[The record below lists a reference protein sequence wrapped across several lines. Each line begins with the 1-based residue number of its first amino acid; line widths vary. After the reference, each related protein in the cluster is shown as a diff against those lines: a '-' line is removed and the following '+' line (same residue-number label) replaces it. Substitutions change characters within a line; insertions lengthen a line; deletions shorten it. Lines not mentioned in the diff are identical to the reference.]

1 MSRLDSLQV
10 ALDSWCVP
18 YLFFHPHQDH
28 KKKTDQVGFFLVTP
42 CRSRY
47 LIRFGGAFC
56 RVRKEWAEP
65 KPNRL
70 GSAGAWSCCLQDEWP
85 EMDGGWNSSPISAF
99 KAASSWH
106 GTPKCL
112 QEHGKSGNLCF
123 YNWVIG
129 CVWKWRMAFIHG
141 RKQGKMIKHR
151 GTKGRP
157 WRQRVQEGFL
167 ELPGDPAAP
176 NEAPVTGAPRMSVNS
191 FRSPC
196 RLDTPAPA
204 QDLWQRWPVP
214 QRCVDGAPHCT
225 TSQIWIW
232 VLGSGGPQIDSPW
245 LVVEGEP

>member
-1 MSRLDSLQV
+1 MPFWVSHSFR
-10 ALDSWCVP
+10 
-18 YLFFHPHQDH
+18 
-28 KKKTDQVGFFLVTP
+28 
-42 CRSRY
+42 
-47 LIRFGGAFC
+47 GAFC

-141 RKQGKMIKHR
+141 RRGKWWSSTGAAGSAALEAACSGRLPGTSRWPFKEQRRTKHR
-151 GTKGRP
+151 WQELQGCPWTASGHRVDLTLQHLPKISGKGDRCLNGALMVHHTAP
-157 WRQRVQEGFL
+157 LHKSGF
-167 ELPGDPAAP
+167 E
-176 NEAPVTGAPRMSVNS
+176 S
-191 FRSPC
+191 
-196 RLDTPAPA
+196 LDQA
-204 QDLWQRWPVP
+204 DLR
-214 QRCVDGAPHCT
+214 
-225 TSQIWIW
+225 
-232 VLGSGGPQIDSPW
+232 
-245 LVVEGEP
+245 

>member
-18 YLFFHPHQDH
+18 YFFFHPHQDH
-28 KKKTDQVGFFLVTP
+28 RKKRIRLGFFLVTP
-42 CRSRY
+42 CRSGY

-141 RKQGKMIKHR
+141 RKQGKMMIKHR
-151 GTKGRP
+151 GS
-157 WRQRVQEGFL
+157 RVGCGLLVLLEVEGSQGLGAKVWGIGMEPFRRY
-167 ELPGDPAAP
+167 PSAP
-176 NEAPVTGAPRMSVNS
+176 PRTWHSSTCPRSLARVTGASTV
-191 FRSPC
+191 
-196 RLDTPAPA
+196 
-204 QDLWQRWPVP
+204 RWW
-214 QRCVDGAPHCT
+214 CT
-225 TSQIWIW
+225 T
-232 VLGSGGPQIDSPW
+232 LHHFTNLDLSPW
-245 LVVEGEP
+245 IRRTSDRFAVACGRRWALDP